1 MIKHRYLLFGSLW
14 AALLT
19 GCGPSAPTGDLVFV
33 DGRAVAVA
41 GDSLL
46 AITRSGENGI
56 VLRDRETGA
65 VYNRGE
71 QALVS
76 PHHVQEHEG
85 RWYVSDVQDG
95 AWLIAVFSPQWEVE
109 RRVRVDSIATAPHQ
123 FAVLPD
129 GRIVIEAPEGRLL
142 ALEGDSVTTFALTE
156 VSSRTGLL
164 LGALGGVL
172 HTVPDRSITL
182 YNEAGNI
189 RWRLQWPFEDGV
201 AYVTDVAVDAQ
212 RRMHVLAGQER
223 SNLFYAYTLERDTGQ
238 VIRWSVPGPA
248 ATFVVGRLGQIE
260 PDSASR
266 WIPE

>member
-1 MIKHRYLLFGSLW
+1 MIKNRTLLLGTLG

-41 GDSLL
+41 GDSVL
-46 AITRSGENGI
+46 AITQSGERGI
-56 VLRDRETGA
+56 VLRDRGTGA

-85 RWYVSDVQDG
+85 RWYVSDVDNG
-95 AWLIAVFSPQWEVE
+95 SWHITVFSPQWEVE
-109 RRVRVDSIATAPHQ
+109 RHVRLDSIATAPHQ

-129 GRIVIEAPEGRLL
+129 GRIVLEAPEGRLL

-156 VSSRTGLL
+156 VSTRTGLL

-172 HTVPDRSITL
+172 HTVPARSITL
-182 YNEAGNI
+182 YNASGNI
-189 RWRLQWPFEDGV
+189 RWRLQWPWQEN
-201 AYVTDVAVDAQ
+201 AYVADLAVDAQ
-212 RRMHVLAGQER
+212 RRMHVLAGQEGSR
-223 SNLFYAYTLERDTGQ
+223 LFYAYSLDRDTGQ
-238 VIRWSVPGPA
+238 VIRWSVPGPT
-248 ATFVVGRLGQIE
+248 ATFVVGRLGEIE